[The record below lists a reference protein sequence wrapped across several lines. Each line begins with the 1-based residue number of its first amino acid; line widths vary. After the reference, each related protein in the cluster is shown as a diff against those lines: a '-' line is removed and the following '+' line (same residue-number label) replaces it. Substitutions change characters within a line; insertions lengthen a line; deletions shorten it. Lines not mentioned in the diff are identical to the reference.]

1 MTRRLVLTVANAD
14 TVVSMLPDVG
24 LSGVRMADD
33 DEGRQ
38 RVQVVPYFESEQPE
52 DLWFELAWH
61 ADKLG
66 IIHGGPV
73 EIEDAP
79 PAMEVAS

>member
-1 MTRRLVLTVANAD
+1 MTTRLVLAVADAD
-14 TVVSMLPDVG
+14 MVVGMLPEVG
-24 LSGVRMADD
+24 LAGVRMPDD

-38 RVQVVPYFESEQPE
+38 QVQVVPYFESETPE

-73 EIEDAP
+73 DVDDAP
-79 PAMEVAS
+79 PAGETAP

>member
-1 MTRRLVLTVANAD
+1 MTRRLVLIVVDAD
-14 TVVSMLPDVG
+14 AVVGMLPDVG
-24 LSGVRMADD
+24 LSGVRMPDD
-33 DEGRQ
+33 EEGRQ
-38 RVQVVPYFESEQPE
+38 RVQVVPYFESEEPE

-73 EIEDAP
+73 EVEDAP
-79 PAMEVAS
+79 PAGEMQP

>member
-1 MTRRLVLTVANAD
+1 MTRRLVLVVADAD
-14 TVVSMLPDVG
+14 TVVKMLPEVG
-24 LSGVRMADD
+24 LAGVRMPDD
-33 DEGRQ
+33 EEGRQ
-38 RVQVVPYFESEQPE
+38 QVQVVPFFASEAPE

-66 IIHGGPV
+66 IIEGRPA

-79 PAMEVAS
+79 PAEEER